1 MTLPGALL
9 VVVLLE
15 GLAAAGLSAAAA
27 RLRIAADHRLAIE
40 AEFAAH
46 GALALVR
53 VSQAAAI
60 AGIPPGTVAR
70 SLPAPSLPGWRVT
83 IRADRELGE
92 APIRLTA
99 EVERAIPGGAP
110 AAARRAT
117 LLLRVLSAD
126 TAIVIP
132 SRERF

>member
-1 MTLPGALL
+1 MTFPGVLL

-15 GLAAAGLSAAAA
+15 GLAAAALTAAAA
-27 RLRIAADHRLAIE
+27 RAGMAADHRLAIE

-46 GALALVR
+46 GALALAR

-60 AGIPPGTVAR
+60 AGIPPGTTGM
-70 SLPAPSLPGWRVT
+70 LLTAPSLPGWSVAIRV
-83 IRADRELGE
+83 DREAGD
-92 APIRLTA
+92 APVRLSA

-110 AAARRAT
+110 HAARTAT
-117 LLLRVLSAD
+117 LLLRVVSAD